1 MKTGTE
7 FDTKAQMAILLL
19 GENGTGKSALAMRWP
34 DPWFCLGDKN
44 IKFAAEWAAANN
56 KKWFYDDPERDD
68 KGVTLP
74 WERRW
79 ARAEE
84 LLAQAGANPECKTIV
99 DDGLTHL
106 ASYLQAFIIKEGSKA
121 ESALVIGGESVMTRS
136 MWGPFANKLK
146 RRIIAAR
153 SYNKPYIMIGHTQ
166 VDENELSGVKEQKV
180 NLQGALKNELGSW
193 FSDVW
198 ALEAVP
204 STDPK
209 YKAARGVRYFVRT
222 APTHR
227 MRLKC
232 SCGLPA
238 EIDVDELVKLLPGI
252 QG

>member
-19 GENGTGKSALAMRWP
+19 GENGTGKTSLAMRFA
-34 DPWFCLGDKN
+34 DPWFCMGDKN
-44 IKFAAEWAAANN
+44 TRFAAEWAKSSN
-56 KKWFYDDPERDD
+56 KTWFWDDPEQDD
-68 KGVTLP
+68 QGKAL
-74 WERRW
+74 ELHKRW
-79 ARAEE
+79 DRAEAV
-84 LLAQAGANPECKTIV
+84 LRVAGPKPEVKTIV

-106 ASYLQAFIIKEGSKA
+106 SDYLQAYLIHAGSNL
-121 ESALVIGGESVMTRS
+121 SIGGEKAMSKEL
-136 MWGPFANKLK
+136 WGPFASKLK

-153 SYNKPYIMIGHTQ
+153 SFNKPYIMIAHIQ

-180 NLQGALKNELGSW
+180 NLQGALKNSLGGW

-198 ALEAVP
+198 SLEAVP

-209 YKAARGVRYFVRT
+209 YAKSRGVRYFVRT

-227 MRLKC
+227 IKLKC